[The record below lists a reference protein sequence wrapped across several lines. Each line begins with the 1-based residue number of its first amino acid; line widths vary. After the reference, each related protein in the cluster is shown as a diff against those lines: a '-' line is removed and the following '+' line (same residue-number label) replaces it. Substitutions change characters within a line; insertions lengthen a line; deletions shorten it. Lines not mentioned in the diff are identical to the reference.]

1 MEEKTGKEIKFDIN
15 IEKLDIKEDIIK
27 EGSRIFPI
35 KGKIVLKGKIKYHK
49 KFISILR
56 ILKIMQKLKRNKKIK
71 RLLERKDKAIVIV
84 KFANKKRKG
93 DK

>member
-1 MEEKTGKEIKFDIN
+1 MEEKTGKEIKFDID
-15 IEKLDIKEDIIK
+15 IEELDIMEDTIE
-27 EGSRIFPI
+27 EGSKIFPI
-35 KGKIVLKGKIKYHK
+35 KEQITLEVKEIKYDK
-49 KFISILR
+49 NFIKSLE
-56 ILKIMQKLKRNKKIK
+56 IMQKLKRNKKIK

>member
-1 MEEKTGKEIKFDIN
+1 MEEKTGKEIKFDID
-15 IEKLDIKEDIIK
+15 IEELDIMEDTIEEGIK
-27 EGSRIFPI
+27 IFPI
-35 KGKIVLKGKIKYHK
+35 KEQITLEVKEIKYDK
-49 KFISILR
+49 NFIKSLEI
-56 ILKIMQKLKRNKKIK
+56 IQKLKRNKKIK

>member
-35 KGKIVLKGKIKYHK
+35 KGKIVLEGKIKYHK

-56 ILKIMQKLKRNKKIK
+56 ILKIIQKLKRSKKIK
-71 RLLERKDKAIVIV
+71 KVIRKKW
-84 KFANKKRKG
+84 
-93 DK
+93 